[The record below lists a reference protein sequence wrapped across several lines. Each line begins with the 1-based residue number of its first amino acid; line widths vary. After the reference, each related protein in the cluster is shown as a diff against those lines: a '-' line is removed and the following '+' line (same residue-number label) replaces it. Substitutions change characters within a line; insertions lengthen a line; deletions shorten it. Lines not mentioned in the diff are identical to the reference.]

1 MLCSKIDIFHSV
13 SALLDRFL
21 QKRSKGLAER
31 GKIDPVLRPFRSR
44 HSRLHVSEIQL
55 EIDAVIDLALARHAE
70 HFLDTEIIFER
81 GALFVGAAGRA
92 QIHDRFLIDRKK
104 SHRRTVLRRHV
115 ANRRAVRHRQ
125 GRRAFAVKFHELSN
139 HALRAQHLGDVQH
152 QIGRGHAFA
161 QLTGQVHPDHFR
173 R

>member
-55 EIDAVIDLALARHAE
+55 EIDAVIDLAFARHAE

-81 GALFVGAAGRA
+81 GALLLGAPAGTHYHSR
-92 QIHDRFLIDRKK
+92 
-104 SHRRTVLRRHV
+104 
-115 ANRRAVRHRQ
+115 
-125 GRRAFAVKFHELSN
+125 LS
-139 HALRAQHLGDVQH
+139 
-152 QIGRGHAFA
+152 
-161 QLTGQVHPDHFR
+161 
-173 R
+173 